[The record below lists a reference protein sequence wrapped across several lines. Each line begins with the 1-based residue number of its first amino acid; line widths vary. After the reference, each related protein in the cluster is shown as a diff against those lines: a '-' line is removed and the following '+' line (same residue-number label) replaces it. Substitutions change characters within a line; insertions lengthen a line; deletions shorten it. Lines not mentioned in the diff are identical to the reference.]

1 MDWIGKAQDELAHQG
16 LAAWLIYD
24 FRGSNPV
31 ARRFIGLGGLI
42 TRRVFL
48 LVPVQGKPT
57 LLVHAIERGSL
68 PDLPYEIVS
77 YSSRV
82 SLEAELAQLLPEDR
96 VAMEYSPRNDIPY
109 LSYVDAGTVELVREL
124 GAEPVSSGDLL
135 QAFSS
140 WTPDQLAAHERA
152 AAGVYRA
159 KDAAFEYLGRQVSGG
174 QEVSESEL
182 QQVIIAELR
191 RAGLEFDHGPIVG
204 FGPNSGDPHFA
215 TPDSGGR
222 ELQPRDAILLDI
234 FAKEPGEDRPYAD
247 ITWMGVF
254 GEPSPKLREVFEV
267 VRDARD
273 LGVETIRHAFS
284 IGRWPEGRE
293 IDRAVR
299 DFITSHHYG
308 EAFIHRT
315 GHSLGTNGTHGNAVH
330 LDDFETRDTRRLL
343 PGIAVTVE
351 PGVYLPEFGVRSEID
366 VVIEQYGPRIT
377 TEPQREL
384 TVVEVD

>member
-1 MDWIGKAQDELAHQG
+1 MNWIEKAQDELSRQG

-31 ARRFIGLGGLI
+31 ARRFLGLSGLI

-48 LVPVQGKPT
+48 LVPSQGKPT

-68 PDLPYEIVS
+68 PDLPYRIAS

-82 SLEAELAQLLPEDR
+82 SLETELAELLPEDR

-124 GAEPVSSGDLL
+124 GAEPVSSADLL
-135 QAFSS
+135 QVFSA
-140 WTPDQLAAHERA
+140 WTLEQLASHERSVEV
-152 AAGVYRA
+152 VYRA
-159 KDAAFEYLGRQVSGG
+159 KDAAFAYLAAESADGR
-174 QEVSESEL
+174 EVSESDL
-182 QQVIIAELR
+182 QRVIIDELR
-191 RAGLEFDHGPIVG
+191 RGGLEFDHGPIVG
-204 FGPNSGDPHFA
+204 FGPNSGDPHFG
-215 TPDSGGR
+215 TPKTGGR
-222 ELQPRDAILLDI
+222 VLQDGDAILLDI
-234 FAKEPGEDRPYAD
+234 FAREPGEDRPYAD

-254 GEPSPKLREVFEV
+254 GRPSAKLREVFQI

-273 LGVETIRHAFS
+273 LGVETIRHAYRS
-284 IGRWPEGRE
+284 GRRPEGRE
-293 IDRAVR
+293 VDRAVR
-299 DFITSHHYG
+299 DYITSHHYG

-315 GHSLGTNGTHGNAVH
+315 GHSLGMNGTHGDAVH

-366 VVIEQYGPRIT
+366 VVMEEGGPRIT

-384 TVVEVD
+384 TIVEIE